1 MIYTNVEV
9 HHEPRQISKT
19 EITAKIVKDVFIEGI
34 GGEGGV
40 WVKMVVTMVGRR
52 RKMRKILKL
61 RWVKCS
67 KTVPKKQNLDQQK
80 MIKNL
85 IFGVYLL
92 ISDFLLNSLK
102 TNKN

>member
-1 MIYTNVEV
+1 MIYTSVEV
-9 HHEPRQISKT
+9 HHEPRQISNWRR
-19 EITAKIVKDVFIEGI
+19 
-34 GGEGGV
+34 GGGGGS
-40 WVKMVVTMVGRR
+40 VKMVVTMVGRR
-52 RKMRKILKL
+52 RKMWKILKL

-67 KTVPKKQNLDQQK
+67 KTVPKKQTFDQQK